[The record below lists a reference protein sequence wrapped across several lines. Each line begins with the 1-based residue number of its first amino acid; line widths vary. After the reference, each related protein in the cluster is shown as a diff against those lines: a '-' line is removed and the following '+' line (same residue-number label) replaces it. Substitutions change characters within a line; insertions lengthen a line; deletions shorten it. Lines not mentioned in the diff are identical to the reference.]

1 MIALDA
7 QKYSAYIRI
16 HEKLAMNVICLE
28 NSQSNIAIG
37 NISHMSWLLSGKSW
51 GFTRGSVQ
59 LFVMNWGSSHER
71 NTKTKTKG
79 LWYPLKLF
87 TSRFSR
93 DGIGFLAL
101 LSEIYYFHAWWMTGA
116 LSQLLRPCAPIYLQA
131 PHNTPRSPINLRRE
145 KWDGN
150 QWRHEPKPQRGFREV
165 RGLMRFVFHGFAVDR
180 ELEGAQLGNNNNK
193 NQKKD
198 EAWFKCSKG
207 KENNWV
213 TEPKLG

>member
-28 NSQSNIAIG
+28 NSQSNIAIE

-131 PHNTPRSPINLRRE
+131 PPWHPAQPNKPPPWKMRRQSMETWAQAAERLSGSARADTLRVPWFRRGPRARRRPIR
-145 KWDGN
+145 
-150 QWRHEPKPQRGFREV
+150 QQ
-165 RGLMRFVFHGFAVDR
+165 
-180 ELEGAQLGNNNNK
+180 Q
-193 NQKKD
+193 
-198 EAWFKCSKG
+198 
-207 KENNWV
+207 
-213 TEPKLG
+213 